1 MKVSTAF
8 YNIADDINRGFV
20 KILNTNEFEIN
31 KINELIDNFITIYT
45 KIRTKLNFEE
55 LSNYLSNKRLLE
67 EVNIKHKI
75 FSIDNK
81 KSKKK
86 EIVKNNVLLSINKLM
101 KVIAFYNNFIKDNEI
116 IS

>member
-1 MKVSTAF
+1 MNNIKFSENINNIITEFSHIYMKISTAF

-45 KIRTKLNFEE
+45 KIRTELNFEE
-55 LSNYLSNKRLLE
+55 LLNYLSNKILLE

-81 KSKKK
+81 KSEKKGNSK
-86 EIVKNNVLLSINKLM
+86 K
-101 KVIAFYNNFIKDNEI
+101 
-116 IS
+116 